1 MFVYIVWQNNLK
13 GYVYFGKKND
23 KNIKKDLT
31 SWGEYGKMFVIKKRF
46 FFFAY
51 YLKEPFDI
59 LVAESG

>member
-23 KNIKKDLT
+23 KNIKKDLK

-46 FFFAY
+46 FFFCV
-51 YLKEPFDI
+51 LFKRT
-59 LVAESG
+59 L